1 VTEQAHPQHP
11 AAEPAPTAALTAA
24 HVASTG
30 HPAVDE
36 VLASLARLD
45 DRPAADHIE
54 VFESAHERLRS
65 ALADAGDTGTTG

>member
-1 VTEQAHPQHP
+1 MTEQAHPQHP
-11 AAEPAPTAALTAA
+11 AAEPAPAAAD
-24 HVASTG
+24 VASTG

-45 DRPAADHIE
+45 DRPAADHVE
-54 VFESAHERLRS
+54 VFESAHERLRA

>member
-1 VTEQAHPQHP
+1 MTEQAHQQDP
-11 AAEPAPTAALTAA
+11 AVEPAPAAVS
-24 HVASTG
+24 VASTG

-45 DRPAADHIE
+45 DRPAADHVE
-54 VFESAHERLRS
+54 VFESAHERLRA

>member
-1 VTEQAHPQHP
+1 MTEQAHPQHP
-11 AAEPAPTAALTAA
+11 AAEPASTAAD
-24 HVASTG
+24 VASTG

-54 VFESAHERLRS
+54 VFESAHERLRA

>member
-1 VTEQAHPQHP
+1 MTEQAHPQHP
-11 AAEPAPTAALTAA
+11 AAEPAPTAAD
-24 HVASTG
+24 VASTG

-45 DRPAADHIE
+45 DRPAADHVE
-54 VFESAHERLRS
+54 VFESAHERLRA